1 MIKCDGT
8 LFPVYPPVS
17 VLPVPVL
24 PVPVLPVPVLPVRMR
39 MTGDSV
45 DSVVHGGSHVVKQST
60 GDRPLQVRNNL
71 LFNMLI
77 YECEAKY

>member
-8 LFPVYPPVS
+8 LFPVYPPV
-17 VLPVPVL
+17 PVL
-24 PVPVLPVPVLPVRMR
+24 PVSVLPVPVLPVRMP
-39 MTGDSV
+39 MTSDGE
-45 DSVVHGGSHVVKQST
+45 DSVVHGGLHVVKQST

-77 YECEAKY
+77 C